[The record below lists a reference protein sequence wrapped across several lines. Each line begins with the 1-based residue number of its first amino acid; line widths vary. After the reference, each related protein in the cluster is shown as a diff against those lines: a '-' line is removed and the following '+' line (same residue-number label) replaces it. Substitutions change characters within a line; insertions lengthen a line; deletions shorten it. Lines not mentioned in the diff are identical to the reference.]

1 MQWLVGVILN
11 DKLISTYR
19 SFGAPVNQHRIV
31 LLLEILTIKLLFVII
46 RKNGKIISIQLSN
59 KNRKNKFFMSR
70 LENKVALI
78 TGGAGGIGKATAK
91 QFLNEGGRVML
102 IDLNEDDLRK
112 LQEELASDAV
122 YYIAADVSKTEDV
135 KKYAKKAEDLFGKV
149 DVFFNN
155 AGIEGQVKPIT
166 DYPVE
171 EFDKV
176 MAVNVRGAWLGM
188 KFIIPLMKDGG
199 SIIISSSVAGLRGTA
214 NVSAYV
220 ASKHALNGITRSLA
234 LELAERNIRV
244 NAINPSPVD
253 NRMMRSLEQG
263 FSPDDTKNAKSQF
276 EQMIPL
282 GRYAVNKDIANL
294 VAFLA
299 SDESSFITGAIH
311 AIDGGMTAK

>member
-1 MQWLVGVILN
+1 M
-11 DKLISTYR
+11 K
-19 SFGAPVNQHRIV
+19 
-31 LLLEILTIKLLFVII
+31 
-46 RKNGKIISIQLSN
+46 
-59 KNRKNKFFMSR
+59 R

-78 TGGAGGIGKATAK
+78 TGGAGGIGKAAAK
-91 QFLNEGGRVML
+91 QFIDEGASVML
-102 IDLNEDDLRK
+102 IDLKEDDLK
-112 LQEELASDAV
+112 KAKTELKSEKV
-122 YYIAADVSKTEDV
+122 FYMAADVSKTENV
-135 KKYAKKAEDLFGKV
+135 KNYVQKARDLFGKV

-176 MAVNVRGAWLGM
+176 MAVNVRGVWLGM

-199 SIIISSSVAGLRGTA
+199 SIIITSSVAGLRGTA

-234 LELAERNIRV
+234 LELAGKNIRV

-253 NRMMRSLEQG
+253 NRMMRSLEKG
-263 FSPDDTKNAKSQF
+263 FSPDDAENAKSQF

-282 GRYAVNKDIANL
+282 GRYAENDDIANL
-294 VAFLA
+294 ATFLA
-299 SDESSFITGAIH
+299 SDDSSFITGAIH
-311 AIDGGMTAK
+311 SIDGGMTAK